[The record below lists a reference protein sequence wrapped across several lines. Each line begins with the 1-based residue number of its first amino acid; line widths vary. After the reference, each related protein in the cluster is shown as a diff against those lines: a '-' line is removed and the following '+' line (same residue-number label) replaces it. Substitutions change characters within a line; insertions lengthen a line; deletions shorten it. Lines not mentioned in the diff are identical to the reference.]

1 MRVPV
6 ECGEGEIKN
15 DDFEDDD
22 EGDDN
27 DKELAI
33 ESKMNKV

>member
-15 DDFEDDD
+15 DDLEDDD

-27 DKELAI
+27 DKELA
-33 ESKMNKV
+33 

>member
-15 DDFEDDD
+15 EELEDDEESVEKD
-22 EGDDN
+22 Q
-27 DKELAI
+27 ELA
-33 ESKMNKV
+33 